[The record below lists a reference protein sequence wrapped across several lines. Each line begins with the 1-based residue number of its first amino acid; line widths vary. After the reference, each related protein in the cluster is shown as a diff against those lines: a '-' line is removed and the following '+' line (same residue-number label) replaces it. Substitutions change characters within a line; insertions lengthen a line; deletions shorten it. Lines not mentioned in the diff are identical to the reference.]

1 MSINLNIHW
10 NISYISCRRM
20 NDRLGSITMK
30 RFSSTSMSFNVVIKG
45 YTSAPGDIH
54 PHSSEGDVT

>member
-1 MSINLNIHW
+1 MLINLNLLF
-10 NISYISCRRM
+10 CGRM

-54 PHSSEGDVT
+54 PHSSQGDVT